1 MLSMVFSIVLHDF
14 GYVSGAFKDV
24 FGGLF
29 GLRPETMAEILQR
42 VLRLPV
48 GSRILTMD
56 PFFGHGECGLEAI
69 WINGPRQP
77 RRKEME
83 PNHAKSVLSLRFWK
97 ES

>member
-69 WINGPRQP
+69 WINGPR
-77 RRKEME
+77 
-83 PNHAKSVLSLRFWK
+83 LSLDARKW
-97 ES
+97 SQIMPNLS